1 MTEPQMERVEVVFRA
16 MIFTTN
22 VKFRFR
28 IELYVNQIP
37 TGIQAFG
44 WGKKMANRIAQN
56 FVDNGNVLLNQY
68 GKAQWVLDELR
79 AVAREE
85 RMARVQVGDKVKLLV
100 DIGSIKK
107 GRVCNI
113 VEVAEPS
120 FYVSRGANAWDDDLY
135 PIKVVPVYVATD
147 TVPLGPKD
155 AIPLKR
161 GEFGPLDEEVAD

>member
-1 MTEPQMERVEVVFRA
+1 MTEPQMERVDVVFRA
-16 MIFTTN
+16 MIYTTN
-22 VKFRFR
+22 VKFRYR
-28 IELYVNQIP
+28 VELYVNQIP

-44 WGKKMANRIAQN
+44 WGQKMANRIAQN

-79 AVAREE
+79 AIAREE
-85 RMARVQVGDKVKLLV
+85 RMARVQVGDSVKLLV

-107 GRVCNI
+107 GRVCRI
-113 VEVAEPS
+113 VEIAEPS
-120 FYVSRGANAWDDDLY
+120 FYVSRGANAWDDDKY
-135 PIKVVPVYVATD
+135 PIKVVPVFVATD
-147 TVPLGPKD
+147 KVPLGPKD